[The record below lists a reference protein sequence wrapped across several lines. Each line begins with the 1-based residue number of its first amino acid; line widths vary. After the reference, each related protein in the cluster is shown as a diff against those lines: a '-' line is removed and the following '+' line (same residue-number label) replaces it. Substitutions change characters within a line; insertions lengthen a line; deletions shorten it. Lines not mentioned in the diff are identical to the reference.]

1 MQALNEDLNPSG
13 GIFDLE
19 GKRARLSALEK
30 LIQEE
35 GFWTDKTEAQ
45 KVLKEKSHLTK
56 ILDRWT
62 SLMKDMDDVE
72 ALYSL
77 ALEEDDAES
86 ISEAES
92 NLERISAEVRQM
104 EIQRMF
110 GGEQDRMSAIVS
122 INPGAGGT
130 EAQDWAEML
139 LRMYL
144 RWCER
149 KGFIVEM
156 FDRQPGEGAGIKNA
170 TFAVRGDYG
179 YGYLK
184 AEAGVH
190 RLVRISP
197 FDANR
202 RRHTSFASVFVY
214 PEVDDDIKVEI
225 DEKDLKI
232 DTFRSGGKGG
242 QNVNKV
248 ETAVRIVHIPTG
260 IVVQCQNE
268 RSQHQNR
275 ETAMKILRSRLYDLE
290 VKKRQEDMNKLH
302 SQKKEIAWG
311 SQIRSYVLHP
321 YKMVKDHR
329 TEVETALVED
339 VLDGGLDIFIEP
351 YLLKA

>member
-1 MQALNEDLNPSG
+1 MNRSG
-13 GIFDLE
+13 GIFDLDA
-19 GKRARLSALEK
+19 KKARLKELET
-30 LIQEE
+30 LTQGD
-35 GFWTDKTEAQ
+35 GFWADRDGAQ
-45 KVLKEKSHLTK
+45 KLLKEKAGLSKT
-56 ILDRWT
+56 LDRWT
-62 SLMKDMDDVE
+62 ALSRSLEDAE
-72 ALYSL
+72 ALYGL
-77 ALEEDDAES
+77 ALEEGDEGAAAE
-86 ISEAES
+86 ADRD
-92 NLERISAEVRQM
+92 LDRIKAGVREMEVR
-104 EIQRMF
+104 RMF
-110 GGEQDRMSAIVS
+110 SADQDKMGAIVS

-149 KGFIVEM
+149 KGFGVEM
-156 FDRQPGEGAGIKNA
+156 FDRMPGEGAGIKNA
-170 TFAVRGDYG
+170 TFAARGEYAF
-179 YGYLK
+179 GYLK

-197 FDANR
+197 YDANK

-214 PEVDDDIKVEI
+214 PEVDENVEI
-225 DEKDLKI
+225 EVDEKDLKV

-248 ETAVRIVHIPTG
+248 ETAVRITHIPTG
-260 IVVQCQNE
+260 IVVACQNE

-275 ETAMKILRSRLYDLE
+275 ETAMKILKSRLYDMEL
-290 VKKRQEDMNKLH
+290 KKRQEEIEKLH

-321 YKMVKDHR
+321 YKMAKDHR
-329 TEVETALVED
+329 TDIETSQVES
-339 VLDGGLDIFIEP
+339 VLDGDLDIFIEP

>member
-1 MQALNEDLNPSG
+1 MTPYG

-19 GKRARLSALEK
+19 GKRARLGELKK
-30 LIQEE
+30 LIQGE
-35 GFWTDKTEAQ
+35 GFWDDREEAQ
-45 KVLKEKSHLTK
+45 KLLKEKAYLTK
-56 ILDRWT
+56 IIDRWT
-62 SLMKDMDDVE
+62 SIRKTFEDAETLHGLAVEEGDVE
-72 ALYSL
+72 SL
-77 ALEEDDAES
+77 
-86 ISEAES
+86 SEVHKDLDRVIGE
-92 NLERISAEVRQM
+92 LRQM
-104 EIQRMF
+104 EIQKMF
-110 GGEQDRMSAIVS
+110 GEEQDRFNAIVS

-144 RWCER
+144 RYCER
-149 KGFIVEM
+149 KGFSVEM
-156 FDRQPGEGAGIKNA
+156 FDRMPGEGAGIKNS
-170 TFAVRGDYG
+170 TFVARGDFA

-214 PEVDDDIKVEI
+214 PEVDENVEIEI
-225 DEKDLKI
+225 DEGDLKI

-248 ETAVRIVHIPTG
+248 ETAVRITHVPTG

-268 RSQHQNR
+268 RSQHQNK

-290 VKKRQEDMNKLH
+290 MKKRQEEMEKLSSH
-302 SQKKEIAWG
+302 KKRIAWG
-311 SQIRSYVLHP
+311 SQIRSYVLYP
-321 YKMVKDHR
+321 YRMVKDHR
-329 TEVETALVED
+329 TGVEISRVDD
-339 VLDGGLDIFIEP
+339 VLDGDLDIFIEP